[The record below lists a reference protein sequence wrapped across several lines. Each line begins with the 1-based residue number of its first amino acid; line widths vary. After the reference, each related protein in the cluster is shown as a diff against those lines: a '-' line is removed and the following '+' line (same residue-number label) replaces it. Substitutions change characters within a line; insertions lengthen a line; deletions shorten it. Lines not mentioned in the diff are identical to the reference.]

1 MTVDIRPAE
10 KADVDAL
17 ARFWHE
23 NMNSRVP
30 LERWRSV
37 ASAPWYT
44 QPPSHGWIAV
54 DNGRIVGA
62 MALVHSTRAIDG
74 RIEKLCN
81 IGSLYVLREYR
92 GRGIARAIARDCSSD
107 DSITYFGIDAAPQ
120 TRAVLE
126 PPEAGYRVLDRER
139 YVWTPRREGKKGD
152 GGFFLRKMPPSP
164 FFPDDW
170 PPAEQHILEHHLPL
184 GMVPVSAIS
193 ASSECRL
200 LLWIRN
206 KSSPTLYYE
215 VLYASDYEA
224 FGNLG
229 QQIADHLTPPGTGVL
244 AVDARFYDRPP
255 PGAEVEPLKQARH
268 YKSTRLAPHQIDLLY
283 SEVPLLGLKI
293 S

>member
-10 KADVDAL
+10 QTDVDAL

-30 LERWRSV
+30 LDRWRSV
-37 ASAPWYT
+37 ASPPWYT
-44 QPPSHGWIAV
+44 QPPSHGWIAL
-54 DNGRIVGA
+54 DGGRIVGA

-74 RIEKLCN
+74 RLEKLCN

-107 DSITYFGIDAAPQ
+107 ESITYFGIDAAPQ

-139 YVWTPRREGKKGD
+139 YVWTPRHGREEGD
-152 GGFFLRKMPPSP
+152 GGFSVRKMPSSHC
-164 FFPDDW
+164 FLNDW
-170 PPAEQHILEHHLPL
+170 TPAEQHILEHHLPL
-184 GMVPVSAIS
+184 GMVPVSARC
-193 ASSECRL
+193 ASGECRL
-200 LLWIRN
+200 LLWVRN

-215 VLYASDYEA
+215 VFYASDYEA
-224 FGNLG
+224 FGDLG
-229 QQIADHLTPPGTGVL
+229 QQIADHLIPPGTGVL

-255 PGAEVEPLKQARH
+255 PGAEVESLKQARH

-283 SEVPLLGLKI
+283 SEVPLLDLKI